1 VDLLTLHRTDAYVL
15 QAEFSEYHVDNF
27 EDFKPK
33 WDKSDTG
40 IDARTELNNAKGHC
54 LGASGVIFSLMA
66 ISLVWAPKN
75 EMHIVGFIVFRAVSF
90 DVTILVFSLWF
101 LALNI
106 LELLLSKFAM
116 GSSGLHMIGC
126 VIGFAVGVVFLKLRW
141 VDCEKWDLFSV
152 LSGNYGRFAEEGWAV
167 GGHSPTGKTY
177 GELPLPTG
185 TEEPTNEASTAIRAQ
200 QVCDEMKQVNAL
212 IDSGDVFTAAEILMT
227 MRLHVT
233 DIYPNESRMRALA
246 MGLLQAQA
254 FDDAEIW
261 LQEYLDRYPEQ
272 NAWARIRM
280 AQLLLIHFKRPAA
293 ALLTLKGLSLADVN
307 EKMQALAKK
316 VVRTA
321 KEQIRNGVPDEEP
334 EW

>member
-1 VDLLTLHRTDAYVL
+1 
-15 QAEFSEYHVDNF
+15 
-27 EDFKPK
+27 
-33 WDKSDTG
+33 
-40 IDARTELNNAKGHC
+40 
-54 LGASGVIFSLMA
+54 
-66 ISLVWAPKN
+66 
-75 EMHIVGFIVFRAVSF
+75 
-90 DVTILVFSLWF
+90 
-101 LALNI
+101 
-106 LELLLSKFAM
+106 
-116 GSSGLHMIGC
+116 
-126 VIGFAVGVVFLKLRW
+126 
-141 VDCEKWDLFSV
+141 
-152 LSGNYGRFAEEGWAV
+152 
-167 GGHSPTGKTY
+167 
-177 GELPLPTG
+177 
-185 TEEPTNEASTAIRAQ
+185 
-200 QVCDEMKQVNAL
+200 
-212 IDSGDVFTAAEILMT
+212 MT

>member
-1 VDLLTLHRTDAYVL
+1 
-15 QAEFSEYHVDNF
+15 
-27 EDFKPK
+27 
-33 WDKSDTG
+33 
-40 IDARTELNNAKGHC
+40 
-54 LGASGVIFSLMA
+54 
-66 ISLVWAPKN
+66 
-75 EMHIVGFIVFRAVSF
+75 
-90 DVTILVFSLWF
+90 
-101 LALNI
+101 
-106 LELLLSKFAM
+106 
-116 GSSGLHMIGC
+116 
-126 VIGFAVGVVFLKLRW
+126 
-141 VDCEKWDLFSV
+141 
-152 LSGNYGRFAEEGWAV
+152 
-167 GGHSPTGKTY
+167 
-177 GELPLPTG
+177 
-185 TEEPTNEASTAIRAQ
+185 
-200 QVCDEMKQVNAL
+200 MKQVNAL